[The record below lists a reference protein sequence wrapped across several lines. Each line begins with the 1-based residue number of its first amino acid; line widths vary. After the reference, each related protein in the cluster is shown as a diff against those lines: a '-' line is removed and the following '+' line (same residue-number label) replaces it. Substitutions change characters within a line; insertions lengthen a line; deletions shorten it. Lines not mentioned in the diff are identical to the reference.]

1 MIPDIIPTAYQVFYI
16 LIPTISLI
24 GNSIIVYVTIRSRL
38 LRGPC
43 NIFIALISFGDVLH
57 MTGHFIM
64 IISHNMSPTH
74 KIGRNFCSNMQLLAI
89 FGMFFSS
96 WLLLSAALDR
106 LMSLT
111 TFYKFVILRHAK
123 LYVTVQTSIAAIFAI
138 IADIGVIFVPHDN
151 DEVLCVI
158 TEPIQGVVYK
168 FFGQSIMVINILI
181 VICYAIFMCF
191 IKRVRM
197 SQDSMK
203 HIYKSLIVISL
214 TVVFGW
220 FSTMAIV
227 CVGDLLHIKIERFHV
242 NLLAGLF
249 VNFACA
255 TNFFV
260 YYAISNEYRRIFD
273 RYIFIGRFKRM
284 IGVKE
289 PSDAWTAGVD
299 SRTG

>member
-1 MIPDIIPTAYQVFYI
+1 MIPDIIPKAYQVFYI

-74 KIGRNFCSNMQLLAI
+74 KIGRNLCSDMQLLAI

-106 LMSLT
+106 LMSLH

-151 DEVLCVI
+151 D
-158 TEPIQGVVYK
+158 
-168 FFGQSIMVINILI
+168 
-181 VICYAIFMCF
+181 
-191 IKRVRM
+191 
-197 SQDSMK
+197 
-203 HIYKSLIVISL
+203 
-214 TVVFGW
+214 
-220 FSTMAIV
+220 TMAIV

-284 IGVKE
+284 IGAKE